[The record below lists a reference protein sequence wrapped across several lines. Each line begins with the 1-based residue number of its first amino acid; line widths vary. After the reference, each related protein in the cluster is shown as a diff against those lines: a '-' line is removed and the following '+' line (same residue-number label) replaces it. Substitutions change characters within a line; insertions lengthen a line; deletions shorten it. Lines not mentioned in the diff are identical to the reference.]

1 MNAIELL
8 KADHE
13 KVSEIFEKLEDT
25 TESDEKTRTE
35 LFTKLKQE
43 LDLHAHIEETIFYP
57 VLKKAEE
64 TRDITM
70 EGIQEHHVVKVLL
83 GELNSMKAGSEV
95 WTAKLKVL
103 QENVEHHVEEEE
115 DDMFKSARQVL
126 SKERLEE
133 LGALMEQEK
142 QQKPLSAWAITH
154 ASHIYQRRARREHRA
169 RFFIHAA
176 ASICRAKPSRT
187 ASASPMMS
195 KRPSPLRVARV

>member
-133 LGALMEQEK
+133 LGAQMEQEK
-142 QQKPLSAWAITH
+142 KQKSL
-154 ASHIYQRRARREHRA
+154 
-169 RFFIHAA
+169 
-176 ASICRAKPSRT
+176 T
-187 ASASPMMS
+187 AGAN
-195 KRPSPLRVARV
+195 

>member
-133 LGALMEQEK
+133 LGAQMEQEK
-142 QQKPLSAWAITH
+142 KQKSL
-154 ASHIYQRRARREHRA
+154 
-169 RFFIHAA
+169 
-176 ASICRAKPSRT
+176 T
-187 ASASPMMS
+187 ASAN
-195 KRPSPLRVARV
+195 

>member
-13 KVSEIFEKLEDT
+13 KVSGIFEKLEDT
-25 TESDEKTRTE
+25 TERAEKTREE

-57 VLKKAEE
+57 VLKKADE

-83 GELNSMKAGSEV
+83 RELDAMGVGSET

-103 QENVEHHVEEEE
+103 KENVEHHVEEEE
-115 DDMFKSARQVL
+115 EDMFKSAREVL
-126 SKERLEE
+126 GNERLEE
-133 LGALMEQEK
+133 LGALLEQEK
-142 QQKPLSAWAITH
+142 KQQKAL
-154 ASHIYQRRARREHRA
+154 
-169 RFFIHAA
+169 
-176 ASICRAKPSRT
+176 T
-187 ASASPMMS
+187 ATTN
-195 KRPSPLRVARV
+195 

>member
-43 LDLHAHIEETIFYP
+43 LDLHAHVEETIFYP

-133 LGALMEQEK
+133 LGAQMEQEK
-142 QQKPLSAWAITH
+142 KQKSL
-154 ASHIYQRRARREHRA
+154 
-169 RFFIHAA
+169 
-176 ASICRAKPSRT
+176 T
-187 ASASPMMS
+187 AGAN
-195 KRPSPLRVARV
+195 

>member
-83 GELNSMKAGSEV
+83 GELNSMGAGSEV

-133 LGALMEQEK
+133 LGAQMEQEK
-142 QQKPLSAWAITH
+142 KQQKSSSAT
-154 ASHIYQRRARREHRA
+154 
-169 RFFIHAA
+169 
-176 ASICRAKPSRT
+176 T
-187 ASASPMMS
+187 G
-195 KRPSPLRVARV
+195 

>member
-13 KVSEIFEKLEDT
+13 KVSEIFEKLEET

-35 LFTKLKQE
+35 LFMKLKQE

-133 LGALMEQEK
+133 LGAQMEQEK
-142 QQKPLSAWAITH
+142 KQKSL
-154 ASHIYQRRARREHRA
+154 
-169 RFFIHAA
+169 
-176 ASICRAKPSRT
+176 T
-187 ASASPMMS
+187 ASAN
-195 KRPSPLRVARV
+195 

>member
-13 KVSEIFEKLEDT
+13 KVSEIFEKLEET

-115 DDMFKSARQVL
+115 DDMFKSAREVF
-126 SKERLEE
+126 SNERLEE
-133 LGALMEQEK
+133 LGAQMEQEK
-142 QQKPLSAWAITH
+142 KQQKSLSAT
-154 ASHIYQRRARREHRA
+154 
-169 RFFIHAA
+169 
-176 ASICRAKPSRT
+176 T
-187 ASASPMMS
+187 G
-195 KRPSPLRVARV
+195 

>member
-13 KVSEIFEKLEDT
+13 KVSGIFEKLEDT
-25 TESDEKTRTE
+25 TERAEKTREE

-57 VLKKAEE
+57 VLKKADE

-83 GELNSMKAGSEV
+83 RELDAMGVGSET

-103 QENVEHHVEEEE
+103 KENVEHHVEEEE
-115 DDMFKSARQVL
+115 EDMFKSAREVL
-126 SKERLEE
+126 GNERLEE

-142 QQKPLSAWAITH
+142 KQQKAL
-154 ASHIYQRRARREHRA
+154 
-169 RFFIHAA
+169 
-176 ASICRAKPSRT
+176 T
-187 ASASPMMS
+187 ATTN
-195 KRPSPLRVARV
+195 